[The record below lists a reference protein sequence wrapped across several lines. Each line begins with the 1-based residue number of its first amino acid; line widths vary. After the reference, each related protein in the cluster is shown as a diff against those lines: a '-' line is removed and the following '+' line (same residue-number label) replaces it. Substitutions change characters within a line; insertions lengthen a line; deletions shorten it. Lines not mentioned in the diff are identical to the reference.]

1 MSQPVKIQGY
11 ISFPRQKL
19 SDSEKTDH
27 WYKKNI
33 DFAEHLLTSD
43 VNLRSNFKNKKV
55 NYNLRANVISSKDF
69 AEYRHVCGVIR
80 GLTHAE
86 QLVKDLV
93 QKMEYSDE

>member
-1 MSQPVKIQGY
+1 MSNQAFSYLTKEID
-11 ISFPRQKL
+11 KL
-19 SDSEKTDH
+19 RGDQVT
-27 WYKKNI
+27 
-33 DFAEHLLTSD
+33 FLAGGG
-43 VNLRSNFKNKKV
+43 
-55 NYNLRANVISSKDF
+55 AKDF

>member
-1 MSQPVKIQGY
+1 MSTQALQYLAKEVD
-11 ISFPRQKL
+11 KL
-19 SDSEKTDH
+19 RGDQ
-27 WYKKNI
+27 I
-33 DFAEHLLTSD
+33 AFLAGGG
-43 VNLRSNFKNKKV
+43 
-55 NYNLRANVISSKDF
+55 AKDF

>member
-1 MSQPVKIQGY
+1 MDTRIAEFVAKELT
-11 ISFPRQKL
+11 KL
-19 SDSEKTDH
+19 KADQ
-27 WYKKNI
+27 
-33 DFAEHLLTSD
+33 A
-43 VNLRSNFKNKKV
+43 NF
-55 NYNLRANVISSKDF
+55 LAGGGAKDF

>member
-1 MSQPVKIQGY
+1 MNTQTFQYLVSEVD
-11 ISFPRQKL
+11 KL
-19 SDSEKTDH
+19 RRDQVT
-27 WYKKNI
+27 
-33 DFAEHLLTSD
+33 FLAGGG
-43 VNLRSNFKNKKV
+43 
-55 NYNLRANVISSKDF
+55 AKDF